1 MQSSAT
7 QLGEDAPSLSTSG
20 ERLIGRAIDHVGMLR
35 ETRCVQPAGKFDYVL
50 LSDVHLGSDLVT
62 HLRPWAATSWLTR
75 EAEVDDKLVSLLAYH
90 RTRRHDRPLC
100 VVMAGDFL
108 DLVGVS
114 LSPEDSLRT
123 TPTSEEREHGLGSA
137 PDHVVRKVWAI
148 ARRHPRVFHA
158 MMELVAEGNQLV
170 LVRGNHDIELY
181 WYAAQHA
188 FVEAVLEHAPP
199 EQRAEMAQRIAIHP
213 WFFAVP
219 GVLYVEHGHQFDP
232 MCSYGD
238 PLSSTCPIDSRRI
251 RSVPFSVMLRNVARP
266 TRGLSTSAYEHA
278 SFGAYF
284 GLMMRLGARGCAR
297 IALRFARAASKLVGT
312 WVAHVQGEGC
322 RRRHAAA
329 LRKARFSARQGVERN
344 TLCELESLYVRP
356 ASHSLA
362 FVLCSLYLDR
372 VAAVAAAL
380 LFTVL
385 GALLARSESTL
396 EGIVCALPAALFA
409 AYAVFGVERD
419 IFPTRRMQSSAS
431 RIAALFD
438 ARWVVMG
445 HTHEPLEHALADG
458 PDAPQYVN
466 LGHWGEDDLPEER
479 QAGATT
485 SCTYLHLRMEGD
497 RYRAD
502 LMRWDDQL
510 GPRKAVVPQ
519 HPGDESE
526 DRPEGKAPRPGKPL
540 LGAAT

>member
-1 MQSSAT
+1 MESSAA
-7 QLGEDAPSLSTSG
+7 QLGEDTSSLRISG
-20 ERLIGRAIDHVGMLR
+20 ERLIQRDSVAFLRDRRCIQDAGRY
-35 ETRCVQPAGKFDYVL
+35 DYVL

-62 HLRPWAATSWLTR
+62 HVRPWAAQSWLTR
-75 EAEVDDKLVSLLAYH
+75 EAEVDDKLVNLFAYH
-90 RTRRHDRPLC
+90 RARRGERPLC

-114 LSPEDSLRT
+114 LSPESTLRT
-123 TPTSEEREHGLGSA
+123 KPNSEEQQHGLGSA
-137 PDHVVRKVWAI
+137 PDHVVQKMWAI
-148 ARRHPRVFHA
+148 ARRHPRVFQA
-158 MMELVAEGNQLV
+158 MAELVADGNQLV

-188 FVEAVLEHAPP
+188 FVEAVLEYVPEHRREELAPN
-199 EQRAEMAQRIAIHP
+199 IAIHP

-219 GVLYVEHGHQFDP
+219 GLLYVEHGHQFDP

-266 TRGLSTSAYEHA
+266 TRGLSTAAYEHA
-278 SFGAYF
+278 SFGAYL
-284 GLMMRLGARGCAR
+284 GLMVRLGLRGCAR
-297 IALRFARAASKLVGT
+297 IGVRFARAAAKLVGT
-312 WVAHVQGEGC
+312 WLAHAQGEGC
-322 RRRHAAA
+322 RRRHAADKRK
-329 LRKARFSARQGVERN
+329 LRFATRQGVMPAQ
-344 TLCELESLYVRP
+344 LAQLESLYVRP

-362 FVLCSLYLDR
+362 FVLCSIYIDR

-385 GALLARSESTL
+385 GATLARSEGTL
-396 EGIVCALPAALFA
+396 EGIVCALPAAVFA
-409 AYAVFGVERD
+409 AYAVFGIDRD
-419 IFPTRRMQSSAS
+419 IFPTRRMVGSAP
-431 RIAALFD
+431 RIAQLFD

-445 HTHEPLEHALADG
+445 HTHEPMDQALTEEDG
-458 PDAPQYVN
+458 APRYVN

-479 QAGATT
+479 QADATT
-485 SCTYLHLRMEGD
+485 SCTYLHVRIDGE

-502 LMRWDDQL
+502 LMRWDNQL
-510 GPRKAVVPQ
+510 GPQKAVI
-519 HPGDESE
+519 ESPVAC
-526 DRPEGKAPRPGKPL
+526 PEGKTPRAGKAL

>member
-1 MQSSAT
+1 LIQREESACP
-7 QLGEDAPSLSTSG
+7 LRLVRDADLP
-20 ERLIGRAIDHVGMLR
+20 VGKLR
-35 ETRCVQPAGKFDYVL
+35 ERHCVQPAGEFDYVL

-62 HLRPWAATSWLTR
+62 HLRPWAATSWLMR

-90 RTRRHDRPLC
+90 RARRDTAGHGRPLC

-114 LSPEDSLRT
+114 LAPESTLRT

-137 PDHVVRKVWAI
+137 PDHVVQKMWAI
-148 ARRHPRVFHA
+148 ARRHPRVFQA
-158 MMELVAEGNQLV
+158 MAELVAEGNRLV

-188 FVEAVLEHAPP
+188 FVEAVLEHAPAHRHRELAP
-199 EQRAEMAQRIAIHP
+199 RIAIHS

-278 SFGAYF
+278 SFGAYL
-284 GLMMRLGARGCAR
+284 GLLMRLGGRGCAR
-297 IALRFARAASKLVGT
+297 IAVRFARAASKLVGT
-312 WVAHVQGEGC
+312 WVAHVQGEGS
-322 RRRHAAA
+322 RRRHAVGV
-329 LRKARFSARQGVERN
+329 RKARFAERQGVAAEQ
-344 TLCELESLYVRP
+344 LEGLESLYVRP

-372 VAAVAAAL
+372 AAAVAAAL
-380 LFTVL
+380 GFTVL
-385 GALLARSESTL
+385 SAMLARSESTL
-396 EGIVCALPAALFA
+396 EGILCALPAALFA
-409 AYAVFGVERD
+409 AYAVLGIDRD
-419 IFPTRRMQSSAS
+419 IFPTRRMRSGAT
-431 RIAALFD
+431 RIAELFD

-445 HTHEPLEHALADG
+445 HTHEPMDEVLTEGA
-458 PDAPQYVN
+458 DAPRYVN

-479 QAGATT
+479 HADATT
-485 SCTYLHLRMEGD
+485 SCTYLHVRMDGGH
-497 RYRAD
+497 YRAD
-502 LMRWDDQL
+502 LMRWDSQL
-510 GPRKAVVPQ
+510 GPQKAAL
-519 HPGDESE
+519 PGRPADSFE
-526 DRPEGKAPRPGKPL
+526 DRPQGKTPRTGKAWFGIR
-540 LGAAT
+540 GAAT

>member
-1 MQSSAT
+1 MECSAPD
-7 QLGEDAPSLSTSG
+7 LGEDASSLRISG
-20 ERLIGRAIDHVGMLR
+20 ERLIQRDSVGFLR
-35 ETRCVQPAGKFDYVL
+35 ERRCVQEAGRFDYVL

-62 HLRPWAATSWLTR
+62 HVRPWAATSWLTR

-90 RTRRHDRPLC
+90 RARRQDRPLC

-114 LSPEDSLRT
+114 LTPKSVRT
-123 TPTSEEREHGLGSA
+123 TPTSEERAHGLGSA
-137 PDHVVRKVWAI
+137 PDHVVEKVWAI
-148 ARRHPRVFHA
+148 ARRHPRVFQA
-158 MMELVAEGNQLV
+158 MAELVNEGNHLV

-199 EQRAEMAQRIAIHP
+199 HRHAVLAPRIAVHS

-251 RSVPFSVMLRNVARP
+251 KSVPFSVMLRNVARP
-266 TRGLSTSAYEHA
+266 TRGLSTSEYEHA
-278 SFGAYF
+278 TFGAYLA
-284 GLMMRLGARGCAR
+284 LMVRLGARGCGR
-297 IALRFARAASKLVGT
+297 IAVRFARASAKLVGT
-312 WVAHVQGEGC
+312 WVAHAQGDSC
-322 RRRHAAA
+322 RRRHAMS
-329 LRKARFSARQGVERN
+329 LRKTRFAARQGVGSEQ
-344 TLCELESLYVRP
+344 LSDLESLYVRP

-372 VAAVAAAL
+372 AAAVLSAL
-380 LFTVL
+380 AFTVL
-385 GALLARSESTL
+385 GAVLARSENTL
-396 EGIVCALPAALFA
+396 WGIVCALPALLFA
-409 AYAVFGVERD
+409 AYAVFGIDRD
-419 IFPTRRMQSSAS
+419 IFPTRRMQSGAA
-431 RIAALFD
+431 RIAKLFD

-445 HTHEPLEHALADG
+445 HTHEPMDHELPEGAR
-458 PDAPQYVN
+458 YVN

-479 QAGATT
+479 QADATT
-485 SCTYLHLRMEGD
+485 SCTYLHVRVEGG

-502 LMRWDDQL
+502 LMRWDREL
-510 GPRKAVVPQ
+510 GPQHAALAQPPATDIEQRPQ
-519 HPGDESE
+519 
-526 DRPEGKAPRPGKPL
+526 GKTPRKPL
-540 LGAAT
+540 FGIRGAAT

>member
-1 MQSSAT
+1 MECSAT
-7 QLGEDAPSLSTSG
+7 DLGEDSSSLRVSG
-20 ERLIGRAIDHVGMLR
+20 ERLIQRESVGLLR
-35 ETRCVQPAGKFDYVL
+35 ERRCIQDAGRYDYVL

-90 RTRRHDRPLC
+90 RARRQGRPLC

-114 LSPEDSLRT
+114 LPPDKART
-123 TPTSEEREHGLGSA
+123 TPTPEERKHGLGSA
-137 PDHVVRKVWAI
+137 PDHVVQKMWAI
-148 ARRHPRVFHA
+148 ARRHPRVFKA
-158 MMELVAEGNQLV
+158 MAELIAEGNQLV

-188 FVEAVLEHAPP
+188 FVEAVLEHLPMHQHAELAP
-199 EQRAEMAQRIAIHP
+199 RIAIHS

-278 SFGAYF
+278 SFGAYL
-284 GLMMRLGARGCAR
+284 GLMVRLGLRGCAR
-297 IALRFARAASKLVGT
+297 IAVRFARAASKLVGT
-312 WVAHVQGEGC
+312 WVSHVQGEGC
-322 RRRHAAA
+322 RRRHAAGM
-329 LRKARFSARQGVERN
+329 RKSRFAERQGVTGEQ
-344 TLCELESLYVRP
+344 LAGLESLYVRP

-380 LFTVL
+380 AFTVL
-385 GALLARSESTL
+385 GATLARNESTL
-396 EGIVCALPAALFA
+396 EGIVCALPALLFA
-409 AYAVFGVERD
+409 AYAVFGIDRD
-419 IFPTRRMQSSAS
+419 IFPTRKMQSGAT
-431 RIAALFD
+431 RIAQLFD

-445 HTHEPLEHALADG
+445 HTHEPMDHALAEGDG
-458 PDAPQYVN
+458 EAPRYVN

-479 QAGATT
+479 QVDATT
-485 SCTYLHLRMEGD
+485 SCTYLHVRMEGG
-497 RYRAD
+497 RYRGD
-502 LMRWDDQL
+502 LMRWDSQL
-510 GPRKAVVPQ
+510 GPRKAVLGAAAPAE
-519 HPGDESE
+519 DRDLE
-526 DRPEGKAPRPGKPL
+526 DRPQGKAPRGL
-540 LGAAT
+540 LGAA